1 MLNLITL
8 ATQKIEE
15 RAAAVGIIY
24 QLVASYYKR
33 VISREIDLAEISGDD
48 NVLFIGGGICPL
60 SAILIHQST
69 GAMVTVV
76 DNDLDCVGKAALVV
90 ERLGLCD
97 KIKVLYADG
106 GDRDFLLDGY
116 TVIHLALQVTPV
128 EKVFAELKRRV
139 SPGVKLLVRRP
150 KDKLCALYCDLS
162 AKTLNSCNCVIHPGA
177 SNIGSTF
184 MYTKGAVESGNSAEI
199 KAA

>member
-1 MLNLITL
+1 MLNFITR

-24 QLVASYYKR
+24 KLAEFYYKR
-33 VISREIDLAEISGDD
+33 VISREIDLAEISSDD
-48 NVLFIGGGICPL
+48 NVLFIGGGVCPL
-60 SAILIHQST
+60 SAILIHRST
-69 GAMVTVV
+69 GAKVTVM
-76 DNDLDCVGKAALVV
+76 DNDRDCVSKASEVV
-90 ERLGLCD
+90 ERLGLSEN
-97 KIKVLYADG
+97 IKLLHADG
-106 GDRDFLLDGY
+106 GDSELSLDGY

-128 EKVFAELKRRV
+128 EKVFSELKRRA

-150 KDKLCALYCDLS
+150 KDKLCSLYCDLS
-162 AKTLNSCNCVIHPGA
+162 GKMLKSCNCVIHPGA

-184 MYTKGAVESGNSAEI
+184 MYTKGRAKAGSSAET